1 MRKLVRNL
9 FPRIFTFNISAAVIS
24 AEAMKSKSREIVNIF
39 LAKLSKLHRGEDYNR
54 LLALP

>member
-9 FPRIFTFNISAAVIS
+9 FPRIFTLNKTATVIS
-24 AEAMKSKSREIVNIF
+24 AQAIKSKSREIVNIF
-39 LAKLSKLHRGEDYNR
+39 LAKLSKLHRGEDYNT